1 MSALA
6 PATIRV
12 RAGFLLSSRCLALLL
27 AALPLSAQV
36 ATAPSGAPAEA
47 SVRPGINEK
56 FLDPDLE
63 VDEWLK
69 RFEVESREVFH
80 ARHEVLDA
88 CAIEPGMRVA
98 DIGAGT
104 GLYTRLFAEQV
115 GATGWVHA
123 VEINPAFLRHIQERA
138 RQEKQNN
145 ITTVLCPEDSVSL
158 PPESIDL
165 AFICDTYHHFEYPMS
180 TMSSLFRALKPG
192 GRLIV
197 IDFIRIEG
205 ESSDW
210 VLGHVRAGEEV
221 FRREIEQAGFH
232 FDARLEVPGLEEN
245 YCLRFLKPG
254 GEDR

>member
-1 MSALA
+1 MKTPPRLRPSF
-6 PATIRV
+6 P
-12 RAGFLLSSRCLALLL
+12 CLALLL
-27 AALPLSAQV
+27 ALLPLSAQV
-36 ATAPSGAPAEA
+36 APLPSTAPSAAPAEE

-56 FLDPDLE
+56 FLDPDLD

-69 RFEVESREVFH
+69 RFEVESREVFD
-80 ARHEVLDA
+80 ARHEVLAA
-88 CAIEPGMRVA
+88 CAVEPGMRVA

-104 GLYTRLFAEQV
+104 GLYTRLFAERV

-138 RQEKQNN
+138 RQEKQSN

-180 TMSSLFRALKPG
+180 TMASLHRALKPG
-192 GRLIV
+192 GRVIL

-205 ESSDW
+205 RSSDW

-221 FRREIEQAGFH
+221 FRREIEAAGFE

-245 YCLRFLKPG
+245 YCLRFTKPNR
-254 GEDR
+254 ETE